1 MKHVILTLSAI
12 ALVMNMSAVQA
23 EDNQTEERVGFSTGL
38 VIGAIAGGPAGAII
52 SAVAGAWLG
61 DKVNE
66 ADKVPVLHTELASK
80 TTDLNQLKRE
90 LVVAD
95 TELHEVRAQLVQQE
109 ITQQKVSQQKHA
121 VTGLKFDVMFRTNS
135 SELQDDAIEK
145 LIPIA
150 LLMEQYADYDI
161 QLTGH
166 GDVVGTVDGNRIV
179 AEDRALRVKQ
189 SLLNAGIDTRR
200 VHIINLGNTQAMA
213 ELVDVEGRAMERR
226 VRIQFVESTTAKKPS
241 IAQN

>member
-1 MKHVILTLSAI
+1 M
-12 ALVMNMSAVQA
+12 
-23 EDNQTEERVGFSTGL
+23 
-38 VIGAIAGGPAGAII
+38 
-52 SAVAGAWLG
+52 
-61 DKVNE
+61 
-66 ADKVPVLHTELASK
+66 
-80 TTDLNQLKRE
+80 
-90 LVVAD
+90 VAD
-95 TELHEVRAQLVQQE
+95 TELHKVRAQLVEQE

-135 SELQDDAIEK
+135 SELEDDAIEK
-145 LIPIA
+145 LLPIA

-226 VRIQFVESTTAKKPS
+226 VRIQFVESTTVKKPS